1 MPGMSSGVPKSPAIG
16 SDGTVYVG
24 SMANRLYAFNSNG
37 AVRWSYSTGA
47 QPSGQSIGP
56 DGTVYVGFDDNRLY
70 AFKSNGARSWSYM
83 MGKHAYSSPAIGSD
97 GTVYVGSYD
106 NRLYAFHFSGGFRWT
121 YRTGGT
127 VESSPAI
134 GSDGTVYVG
143 SLDNRFYAVNSAGML
158 RWSYS
163 TGPISS
169 ASSPAIGS
177 DGTIYFGTGDNRLW
191 SVGVPTTPTPTP
203 VPPAQVDVS
212 GSTVSPGDTLS
223 AVFRTNQPISQ
234 PFTAYAVVIFPDG
247 ATMVNVLDFST
258 ALKPVASDV
267 QGLPAGFEYTLIN
280 NLVIPGT
287 IPPGRYEIVAAF
299 FTPGRPITS
308 RDDAFYQAS
317 VFVTVQ
323 R

>member
-1 MPGMSSGVPKSPAIG
+1 
-16 SDGTVYVG
+16 
-24 SMANRLYAFNSNG
+24 
-37 AVRWSYSTGA
+37 
-47 QPSGQSIGP
+47 
-56 DGTVYVGFDDNRLY
+56 
-70 AFKSNGARSWSYM
+70 
-83 MGKHAYSSPAIGSD
+83 
-97 GTVYVGSYD
+97 
-106 NRLYAFHFSGGFRWT
+106 
-121 YRTGGT
+121 
-127 VESSPAI
+127 
-134 GSDGTVYVG
+134 
-143 SLDNRFYAVNSAGML
+143 
-158 RWSYS
+158 
-163 TGPISS
+163 
-169 ASSPAIGS
+169 
-177 DGTIYFGTGDNRLW
+177 
-191 SVGVPTTPTPTP
+191 VGVPTTPTPTP
-203 VPPAQVDVS
+203 EAPAQVDVS